1 MTGKST
7 VKSLDIRTVVLVGG
21 RDFGRC
27 PLAER
32 LPAALWPIAD
42 RPALARLLDHL
53 ADAGVAEATVC
64 CPEDVAAEVRS
75 ACRDSALAVKVV
87 AEEFINGT
95 GGCLRDAVTSNT
107 QDPVLVLSGS
117 MAVPPSI
124 AGLVEGHR
132 AGGADLTLV
141 CNPGTPDPAQ
151 PGPAAEIFLCQPQ
164 VLERIPCGGYSDIKE
179 GVIPAILRAGG
190 TVRPLVLSHSVG
202 NFHDHEGYLDAV
214 GTLFENNRVEDV
226 ACVSRSPSRG
236 GPIYEGAEVFVHPR
250 ARICGPVLIGDH
262 ARILDGAVV
271 VGPGMIGRNAVLGE
285 NSAMI
290 RSVLWAGTTVG
301 RGCRICDSILD
312 HRILVPDQSE
322 VVGQTVVSRQ
332 EGNAGDCSPARP
344 MRTPLSDRVARRV
357 AAWLH
362 LTPGQTS
369 TLAAGLVMLA
379 ALLWSYWPTVRDLA
393 DVWMGSDEYSSG
405 MLVPFLAAYVV
416 WSRRQE
422 FSSIPVRSVVLAG
435 GAAVAVTQGIRMA
448 GLFYM
453 YQSAERLSLP
463 LAVAALVL
471 LLLGWRYLWRLTG
484 VLLFL
489 CLMLPWPNRIQ
500 QMLAVPLQQWATGS
514 AVFCLELGGW
524 NVLRDGNIIR
534 IGDTS
539 VAVAEACNGL
549 RMITA
554 FFVISGL
561 VVLLTRREWWAKA
574 VVLASSLPIA
584 LLCNTLRLAVTSV
597 AFTVIESEEWRQG
610 FHDYGGYA
618 MMPLAL
624 AMVVGELWV
633 LARLTTPPTAVE
645 PAIVSRRQPQHVPD
659 P

>member
-1 MTGKST
+1 
-7 VKSLDIRTVVLVGG
+7 
-21 RDFGRC
+21 
-27 PLAER
+27 
-32 LPAALWPIAD
+32 
-42 RPALARLLDHL
+42 
-53 ADAGVAEATVC
+53 
-64 CPEDVAAEVRS
+64 
-75 ACRDSALAVKVV
+75 
-87 AEEFINGT
+87 
-95 GGCLRDAVTSNT
+95 
-107 QDPVLVLSGS
+107 
-117 MAVPPSI
+117 
-124 AGLVEGHR
+124 
-132 AGGADLTLV
+132 
-141 CNPGTPDPAQ
+141 
-151 PGPAAEIFLCQPQ
+151 
-164 VLERIPCGGYSDIKE
+164 
-179 GVIPAILRAGG
+179 
-190 TVRPLVLSHSVG
+190 
-202 NFHDHEGYLDAV
+202 
-214 GTLFENNRVEDV
+214 
-226 ACVSRSPSRG
+226 
-236 GPIYEGAEVFVHPR
+236 
-250 ARICGPVLIGDH
+250 
-262 ARILDGAVV
+262 
-271 VGPGMIGRNAVLGE
+271 
-285 NSAMI
+285 
-290 RSVLWAGTTVG
+290 
-301 RGCRICDSILD
+301 
-312 HRILVPDQSE
+312 
-322 VVGQTVVSRQ
+322 
-332 EGNAGDCSPARP
+332 
-344 MRTPLSDRVARRV
+344 
-357 AAWLH
+357 
-362 LTPGQTS
+362 
-369 TLAAGLVMLA
+369 
-379 ALLWSYWPTVRDLA
+379 LLWSYWPTVRDLA

-422 FSSIPVRSVVLAG
+422 FSSIPVRSLVLAG

-618 MMPLAL
+618 MMPLGL
-624 AMVVGELWV
+624 AIVVGERWV

-645 PAIVSRRQPQHVPD
+645 PAIVSR
-659 P
+659 